1 MHETAVDVRVQKVR
15 HSEDGAVSK
24 RTQIGA
30 GTFAATFVALLLCC
44 LLRTVIEKVH
54 EEREVS
60 GVEANKINTVDVL
73 R

>member
-1 MHETAVDVRVQKVR
+1 MHETAVDVRVQEVR
-15 HSEDGAVSK
+15 HCEDGAVSK
-24 RTQIGA
+24 RAQIGA
-30 GTFAATFVALLLCC
+30 GTLAASFVALLFSC

-60 GVEANKINTVDVL
+60 GVEANKITTVDVL